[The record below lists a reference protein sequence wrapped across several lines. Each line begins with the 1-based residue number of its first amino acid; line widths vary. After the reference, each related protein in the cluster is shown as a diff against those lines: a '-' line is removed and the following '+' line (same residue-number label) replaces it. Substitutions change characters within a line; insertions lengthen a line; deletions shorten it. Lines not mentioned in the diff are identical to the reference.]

1 MSARFAVMP
10 LAVLAVISPFFV
22 AAQQP
27 DSRLQNTLKRLD
39 TTSAT
44 FTSAQATF
52 HKELYNALVKD
63 TTSQDGSVYST
74 RSKAGTT
81 QMGVRIDGPGA
92 RIVELK
98 NGVIRDYN
106 PALKCFDTVQASGK
120 LDSFLTLGFGGSGKD
135 LARTWAVTDA
145 GPETISGMKVEKL
158 ILVPKEITIKN
169 NIVRV
174 ALWMDLDRGVSIKQL
189 FEFPSHDT
197 QTAVYSGIRLNK
209 PVSAKPFEFRGNAC
223 GR

>member
-1 MSARFAVMP
+1 MSARFAALP
-10 LAVLAVISPFFV
+10 LALFAVFAPFFV

-27 DSRLQNTLKRLD
+27 DARLQNTLKRLD

-63 TTSQDGSVYST
+63 TTSQDGSVYSL
-74 RSKAGTT
+74 RSKAGAM
-81 QMGVRIDGPGA
+81 QMGVRLEGPGA

-98 NGVIRDYN
+98 NGILRDYN

-120 LDSFLTLGFGGSGKD
+120 VDSFLTLGFGGSGKE
-135 LARTWAVTDA
+135 LARTWDITDA
-145 GPETISGMKVEKL
+145 GTESIMAMKLEKL
-158 ILVPKEITIKN
+158 ILVPKEVSIKN
-169 NIVRV
+169 NITRV
-174 ALWMDLDRGVSIKQL
+174 TLWMDLDRGVSIKQL

-197 QTAVYSGIRLNK
+197 QTALYSDIRLNK
-209 PVSAKPFEFRGNAC
+209 SVSTKPFQFKGVAC